1 MLRRLLYCLL
11 PLLLL
16 AISTQAQDS
25 IVKRIIFIGDAGEI
39 NPDQCTLIPDA
50 ANYVIAN
57 KTTVLFLGD
66 NIYPVGM
73 GLPGSKEAA
82 CTQQILQSQFT
93 PFRNKGAT
101 VYFVPGNHDWDRMGK
116 DGYAKIREQGRFIA
130 EQHDSL
136 LKLVPENGCVGPYE
150 INISDS
156 LAIIAFDS
164 EWWLFPH
171 EKPTTG
177 CDCETKKAF
186 IEKLNELL
194 YKNRY
199 KMILLAAHHPF
210 QSYGHHGGYY
220 SLKDHL
226 FPLTA
231 VNKNLYIPLPIIGSL
246 YPLLRSTLQSP
257 EDRLHPLYQEMIKQ
271 VDGVFKDFPNLVHVA
286 GHEHGLQ
293 FIKSSQT
300 QIVSGSGAKEAFVKK
315 GKNSLFAAKEHGF
328 VTVDQLLNNDLKITF
343 YALNDKV
350 MSVVFTYTQHYVP
363 VKKMEEEAYNAV
375 AVMGDSAMVK
385 ANEGYGQVSG
395 IHRTLFGENY
405 RKEWATA
412 TKLPVIKIS
421 AIHGGLVP
429 LQRGGGHQS
438 VSLRLKDKAGKEW
451 VLRSVNKYPE
461 ILLPEAL
468 RETFAKDIVTDAMS
482 AQHPYSALIVPPL
495 ANAASVPHARPII
508 GLVAPDKNL
517 GIYAKDFVN
526 TVCLLEEREPLGKSD
541 NSEKMYKTLLD
552 DNDNGFD
559 TTTFFKA
566 RLLDLFIGDWDRHED
581 QWRWAYEKKGKDKR
595 YMPVPRDRDQ
605 VLHVVDGMVPNFA
618 ARPWIVP
625 MLHDFD
631 GSIKKVNAFFT
642 ESNALNKKFLNQLSH
657 EQWMQLTN
665 GFVAAMTDSVIEAA
679 LLQLPKE
686 AYDIRHDQ
694 LAQQL
699 KERRQHLP
707 AAMEKYY
714 AFINRI
720 VDIQTTD
727 KNELVQVTDAPNDGL
742 SIIIN
747 KINKEGKIKDELFKR
762 TFYPNITKEIRL
774 FVEDGN
780 DSVVINNHSSIKL
793 RIVGAKDSKVYN
805 VVESHRNIELY
816 GREDNISVLGNRS
829 KLQTHFSNDSANTAY
844 VPTNPY
850 NKIVPLL
857 NIGYNIDDGLMLGA
871 AVKFINQGFR
881 KKPYN
886 SMQQF
891 SFTRSFST
899 KAYRFKFSS
908 EWLQA
913 VGKADFIIR
922 AKALAPDNT
931 QNFFGLG
938 NNTVYDK
945 NNSIK
950 YYRSRFA
957 IYELAPELRWHTNKT
972 SSYSVSPFFQLYQF
986 DSDDNKGRLIN
997 SPSLIHSYDSSSIE
1011 KDKSYAGISFQF
1023 MKDARNNQLLPSSG
1037 GYFSIKIQAYKG
1049 LNSYA
1054 KDFIQFTPE
1063 LAVFR
1068 KLDSRANIILA
1079 NRIGAGTTV
1088 GKAAFYQQLF
1098 LGGHENL
1105 LGYRQYRF
1113 AGQSM
1118 LYNNLELRIKLKN
1131 IGSYILPGQLGMT
1144 AFYDAGKVWA
1154 KGFDSNSIHQSVGG
1168 GIYFVP
1174 AQMAVLQVLA
1184 GYSKEGWYPYFT
1196 IGFRF

>member
-1 MLRRLLYCLL
+1 MLRKLTYCFS
-11 PLLLL
+11 LLLL
-16 AISTQAQDS
+16 VAMHSHAQDS

-39 NPDQCTLIPDA
+39 NPDQSTLIPDA
-50 ANYVIAN
+50 ANFVIAN

-66 NIYPVGM
+66 NIYPTGM
-73 GLPGSKEAA
+73 GLPGSKQAGH
-82 CTQQILQSQFT
+82 TKQILQSQFT
-93 PFRNKGAT
+93 PFRNKGAA

-116 DGYAKIREQGRFIA
+116 DGYAKIKEQGKFIA

-150 INISDS
+150 INVSDS
-156 LAIIAFDS
+156 LTIIAFDS

-171 EKPTTG
+171 EKETAG
-177 CDCETKKAF
+177 CECENKKAF
-186 IEKLNELL
+186 IEKLHELL
-194 YKNRY
+194 YRNRY

-231 VNKNLYIPLPIIGSL
+231 ANKNLYIPLPIFGSL

-257 EDRLHPLYQEMIKQ
+257 EDARHPLYQEMIKQ
-271 VDGVFKDFPNLVHVA
+271 VDGVFKDFPNLLHVA

-293 FIKSSQT
+293 FIKNSQT

-315 GKNSLFAAKEHGF
+315 GKYSLFASKEHGF

-343 YALNDKV
+343 YTLTDKV
-350 MSVVFTYTQHYVP
+350 ITEVFTYTQQYVSL
-363 VKKMEEEAYNAV
+363 KKMEDAAYNAV
-375 AVMGDSAMVK
+375 ATMGDSVLVK
-385 ANEGYGQVSG
+385 ANEGYSQVSS
-395 IHRTLFGENY
+395 IHRKLFGENY
-405 RKEWATA
+405 RQEWSTA

-421 AIHGGLVP
+421 EIHGGLVP
-429 LQRGGGHQS
+429 MQRGGGHQS
-438 VSLRLKDKAGKEW
+438 LSLRLKDKSGKEW

-461 ILLPEAL
+461 ILLPPAL

-482 AQHPYSALIVPPL
+482 AQHPYAALIVPPL
-495 ANAASVPHARPII
+495 AEAAGVPYAKPII
-508 GLVAPDKNL
+508 GLVAPDRNL
-517 GIYAKDFVN
+517 GIYGKDFVN

-541 NSEKMYKTLLD
+541 NSEKMYKALVD
-552 DNDNGFD
+552 DNDNSFD
-559 TTTFFKA
+559 TTIFFKA

-581 QWRWAYEKKGKDKR
+581 QWRWAYEKKGKDKK
-595 YMPVPRDRDQ
+595 YIAVPRDRDQ
-605 VLHVVDGMVPNFA
+605 VLHMVDGMVPNFA
-618 ARPWIVP
+618 ARPWVVP

-642 ESNALNKKFLNQLSH
+642 ESNGLNKKFLNQLSH

-665 GFVAAMTDSVIEAA
+665 EFTAAMTDSLIEKA
-679 LLQLPKE
+679 LTLLPKE
-686 AYDIRHDQ
+686 SYNMRHEQ
-694 LAQQL
+694 LFEQL

-714 AFINRI
+714 AFLNKI

-727 KNELVQVTDAPNDGL
+727 KNELVQITDAPNNGL
-742 SIIIN
+742 LITIH
-747 KINKEGKIKDELFKR
+747 KINKEGKIKDELFR
-762 TFYPNITKEIRL
+762 RIFYPNITKEIRL
-774 FVEDGN
+774 FLEDGH
-780 DSVVINNHSSIKL
+780 DSVVVNNHANIKL
-793 RIVGAKDSKVYN
+793 RIVGAKDNKVYN
-805 VVESHRNIELY
+805 VIESKKTIQLY
-816 GREDNISVLGNRS
+816 GREKKVSLLGNGS
-829 KLQTHFSNDSANTAY
+829 KLRTHLSNDSANTAY
-844 VPTNPY
+844 MPTNPY
-850 NKIVPLL
+850 NKIVPML
-857 NIGYNIDDGLMLGA
+857 NLGYNIDDGLMLGA

-881 KKPYN
+881 KKPYS

-899 KAYRFKFSS
+899 DAFKFKFSS
-908 EWLQA
+908 EWLNA
-913 VGKADFIIR
+913 VGKADFSIK

-945 NNSIK
+945 TNSIK
-950 YYRSRFA
+950 FYRTRFA
-957 IYELAPELRWHTNKT
+957 IYELAPELRWHSNKT
-972 SSYSVSPFFQLYQF
+972 SSYSVSPFLQLYQF
-986 DSDDNKGRLIN
+986 DGDDNQGRLIN
-997 SPSLIHSYDSSSIE
+997 SPSLIHSYDSSTIE
-1011 KDKSYAGISFQF
+1011 KDKSYAGISFHF
-1023 MKDARNNQLLPSSG
+1023 MEDARNNTLLPSSG
-1037 GYFSIKIQAYKG
+1037 GYFSIKVQAFKG

-1063 LAVFR
+1063 LALFR
-1068 KLDSRANIILA
+1068 KLDRRANIVLA
-1079 NRIGAGTTV
+1079 NRLGAGTIL

-1105 LGYRQYRF
+1105 LGFRQYRF
-1113 AGQSM
+1113 AGRSM
-1118 LYNNLELRIKLKN
+1118 LYNNLELRVKLKN
-1131 IGSYILPGQLGMT
+1131 IGSYILPGQLGMV